1 MTQPRFSLNPFALAL
16 LAASAPAWVQAETL
30 ELADDVAEQAQ
41 AKVGETAEQALELQ
55 ETRVIGTAEQE
66 LKQAPGVSIIT
77 AEDIRKRPPANDLS
91 DVIRR
96 EPGVNL
102 TGNSTS
108 GNRGN
113 NRQIDLR
120 GMDSMEAVAATER
133 FLDNAVMA
141 KLEKVTII
149 HGKGTGALRAAVQQS
164 LRRNKAVKSYRLG
177 RYGEGES
184 GVTVVELK

>member
-1 MTQPRFSLNPFALAL
+1 MTQPRFTLNPFALAL

-41 AKVGETAEQALELQ
+41 AKVGEAAEQALELQ

-120 GMDSMEAVAATER
+120 GMGPENTLILIDGKPSTSR
-133 FLDNAVMA
+133 NAV
-141 KLEKVTII
+141 
-149 HGKGTGALRAAVQQS
+149 
-164 LRRNKAVKSYRLG
+164 
-177 RYGEGES
+177 RYGWNGDRDTRGETNW
-184 GVTVVELK
+184 VPAEEVERIEILRGPAAAR